1 MESFQ
6 ALILGIVQGLTE
18 FLPVS
23 STGHLIIFQHLFG
36 LDEPQLFF
44 DICVHLG
51 TLMAVLIVFW
61 KDVRQLLRSLRRL
74 LWSIFA
80 ENAHFEHI
88 FKNSEYKMLLLIF
101 FGFFPTALLGVVF
114 HEVGQQ
120 FFSSILVVGF
130 MLIITGLLLWTTRRV
145 KQEGGGLECFS
156 IRTALIIGLVQGMAI
171 MPGISRSGST
181 IAAALFL
188 GLSRELASKY
198 SFLLAIPAILG
209 AGILSL
215 HGMFNHPVEVNKAVL
230 LGSATSFIV
239 GYFALI
245 LLLRMVKKGRLYL
258 FAPYCWVAGIAALF
272 IGWL

>member
-61 KDVRQLLRSLRRL
+61 KDVRQLLRSLRLL
-74 LWSIFA
+74 LWSIFVKD
-80 ENAHFEHI
+80 AHFEHI
-88 FKNSEYKMLLLIF
+88 FENSEYKMLLLIF

-258 FAPYCWVAGIAALF
+258 FAPYCWVAGIAALV

>member
-74 LWSIFA
+74 LWSIFVKD
-80 ENAHFEHI
+80 AHFEHI
-88 FKNSEYKMLLLIF
+88 FENSEYKMLLLIF

>member
-61 KDVRQLLRSLRRL
+61 KDVRQLLRSLRLL
-74 LWSIFA
+74 LWSIFVKD
-80 ENAHFEHI
+80 AHFEHI
-88 FKNSEYKMLLLIF
+88 FENSEYKMLLLIF

-130 MLIITGLLLWTTRRV
+130 MLIITGLLLWTTLRV

-258 FAPYCWVAGIAALF
+258 FAPYCWVAGIAALVL
-272 IGWL
+272 GWL

>member
-51 TLMAVLIVFW
+51 TLLAVLIVFW
-61 KDVRQLLRSLRRL
+61 KDVRQLLRSLRLL
-74 LWSIFA
+74 LWSIFVKD
-80 ENAHFEHI
+80 AHFEHI
-88 FKNSEYKMLLLIF
+88 FENSEYKMLLLIF

-258 FAPYCWVAGIAALF
+258 FAPYCWVAGIAALVL
-272 IGWL
+272 GWL

>member
-61 KDVRQLLRSLRRL
+61 KDVRQLLRSLRLL
-74 LWSIFA
+74 LWSIFVKD
-80 ENAHFEHI
+80 AHFEHI
-88 FKNSEYKMLLLIF
+88 FENSEYKMLLLIF

-258 FAPYCWVAGIAALF
+258 FAPYCWVAGIAALVL
-272 IGWL
+272 GWL

>member
-188 GLSRELASKY
+188 GLSRELQIE
-198 SFLLAIPAILG
+198 LAISPEATCVMSIHWIPK
-209 AGILSL
+209 GIS
-215 HGMFNHPVEVNKAVL
+215 
-230 LGSATSFIV
+230 SFE
-239 GYFALI
+239 
-245 LLLRMVKKGRLYL
+245 
-258 FAPYCWVAGIAALF
+258 
-272 IGWL
+272 

>member
-61 KDVRQLLRSLRRL
+61 KDVRQLLRSLRLL
-74 LWSIFA
+74 LWSIFVKD
-80 ENAHFEHI
+80 AHFEHI
-88 FKNSEYKMLLLIF
+88 FENSEYKMLLLIF

-215 HGMFNHPVEVNKAVL
+215 HGMFNHPVQVNKAVL

-258 FAPYCWVAGIAALF
+258 FAPYCWVAGIAALV